1 MKDQNTPTNTLEEKV
16 RDIIF
21 EYGSTNKS
29 VNLGEAK
36 SLIMELISEAVNKAY
51 EKVNRF
57 EVVDDTGRAYV
68 KGLIYGSPVK
78 VEAQLQ
84 DNDKT
89 LKVFVTELSKTNTHM
104 EGNDD

>member
-36 SLIMELISEAVNKAY
+36 SLIMELISEAVNKA
-51 EKVNRF
+51 RID
-57 EVVDDTGRAYV
+57 EVDRIPIVGHINHLTGRRVDINTRYKADR
-68 KGLIYGSPVK
+68 KAEL
-78 VEAQLQ
+78 
-84 DNDKT
+84 KT
-89 LKVFVTELSKTNTHM
+89 LNQIENKTNTHM
-104 EGNDD
+104 EGNEDE